1 VRLQPLTHAGDG
13 PLVGVGRGVRSME
26 DATSLKRSSRVRW
39 CFLFI
44 GAWYHIL
51 VPRTETP
58 RREFSPQT
66 GVRRCITQVRPAAGK
81 LDEPCGAPTVA
92 TAASEWSPAERL
104 VSGRAPKPECNKV
117 ACRCAVCS
125 LWRCI
130 KIEHISW
137 EESLQRCSANEANT
151 RLIDREAP
159 VERLGSRRVPLNWV
173 LQRALDSSGP
183 TCDQHCA
190 SCQRR

>member
-1 VRLQPLTHAGDG
+1 
-13 PLVGVGRGVRSME
+13 ME

-51 VPRTETP
+51 APRTETP

-125 LWRCI
+125 LWRRI
-130 KIEHISW
+130 RTEHIAW
-137 EESLQRCSANEANT
+137 GEFLQRCSAHEAN
-151 RLIDREAP
+151 A
-159 VERLGSRRVPLNWV
+159 
-173 LQRALDSSGP
+173 QALDLPDVPVKGLGRIAAHR
-183 TCDQHCA
+183 CMAGDRHKQQDECIDGKEREQY
-190 SCQRR
+190 C